1 MITLS
6 NKEARNIILNSQGL
20 TGGAFGN
27 KKAGTLKAI
36 EHLGYVQIDTIS
48 VVERAHHHTIWNR
61 VNDYHKKYL
70 DELVE
75 ERKVFEYWS
84 HAAAYLPMRDYRFSL
99 LRKNLYV
106 TRKLGWYFNKR
117 ATNFVYDRIKAEGP
131 LQSKDFEE
139 KKKQGGWWNWKE
151 SKIALEQLFMEGK
164 LMAAGRKGF
173 QKVYDITE
181 RVLPEGLDTTM
192 PTEEEY
198 GEYLVRKNIRANGLT
213 AKSEVGYLRPHTRPV
228 VLKVLKEMEEAGEI
242 IPVKIKGLEKET
254 YYTTEAKLNA
264 ASTKSDTLGVK
275 ILSPFDNSIIQRSR
289 LKNIFGFDYTI
300 ECYVP
305 EKKRVYGYF
314 CLPVLAGN
322 TFIGRIDCKADRENG
337 ILIVKQAHFEKDF
350 RATQKFKTGYNKA
363 LKEFAKFNG
372 CSNIH
377 LGKNK
382 IG

>member
-1 MITLS
+1 VVIIS

-20 TGGAFGN
+20 TGNAFGN
-27 KKAGTLKAI
+27 KKAGTLKVI

-70 DELVE
+70 DELVH

-84 HAAAYLPMRDYRFSL
+84 HAAAYLPMRDYRYSL
-99 LRKNLYV
+99 LRKNLYA

-151 SKIALEQLFMEGK
+151 SKIALEQLFMEGR
-164 LMAAGRKGF
+164 LMAASRKGF

-181 RVLPEGLDTTM
+181 RVLPKGLDISM

-198 GEYLVRKNIRANGLT
+198 GQYLVQKNIRANGLA
-213 AKSEVGYLRPHTRPV
+213 AKSEIGYLRPHTRPV
-228 VLKVLKEMEEAGEI
+228 VLKVLKEMAEAGEI

-254 YYTTEAKLNA
+254 YYTTREKLNEGLLEA
-264 ASTKSDTLGVK
+264 NNTCIK
-275 ILSPFDNSIIQRSR
+275 ILSPFDNSVIQRNR

-322 TFIGRIDCKADRENG
+322 NFVGRIDCKADRENG
-337 ILIVKQAHFEKDF
+337 ILIVKQAHFEKGF
-350 RATQKFKTGYNKA
+350 RVTQKFKTEYRKE
-363 LKEFAKFNG
+363 LKHFAKFNS
-372 CSNIH
+372 CSNVIAT
-377 LGKNK
+377 L
-382 IG
+382 

>member
-1 MITLS
+1 MITIS

-20 TGGAFGN
+20 TGRAFGN

-61 VNDYHKKYL
+61 VSDYHKKYL

-164 LMAAGRKGF
+164 LMAASRKGF

-181 RVLPEGLDTTM
+181 RVLPKGLDTTM

-198 GEYLVRKNIRANGLT
+198 GEYLVRKNIRANGLA

-254 YYTTEAKLNA
+254 YYTTEAKLNEGLVNDN
-264 ASTKSDTLGVK
+264 TGIR

-314 CLPVLAGN
+314 CLPVLDGN
-322 TFIGRIDCKADRENG
+322 NFVARIDCKADRENET
-337 ILIVKQAHFEKDF
+337 LIVKQAHFEKDF